1 MTEELPYSKPRLR
14 TEFGAIFDA
23 MWPRLFDSDQHEV
36 SCGGSAAMNEDVY
49 EIKTVLPFKI
59 RFFIPKGYTNFNQ
72 GMVYFEGV
80 DWTYSMG
87 WFKSGESYGE
97 TTKTHRSARGNMER
111 MVEDLITGKLSV

>member
-1 MTEELPYSKPRLR
+1 MTTELPYSKPRLR

-23 MWPRLFDSDQHEV
+23 MWPRLFDHTQYEA
-36 SCGGSAAMNEDVY
+36 SCGGSEEVY
-49 EIKTVLPFKI
+49 EIKTTLPFRV
-59 RFFIPKGYTNFNQ
+59 RFFIPKGHTKFYA

-87 WFKSGESYGE
+87 WVKSVNTGE
-97 TTKTHRSARGNMER
+97 TAKTHRNAIGNMER